1 MDNNDQNLYIRR
13 IQGER
18 IKECMRERNV
28 KSSELAEKL
37 NYTPQHISYVINGK
51 RRLTKDMAISI
62 ADYLNKTSPTKTQ
75 FIEMP
80 YRELSEEDKVEYADD
95 IENGFVPIGYDDFD
109 DFDYRYLLCE
119 TDCKTKFEH
128 FETPPS
134 KDVDTLFKNGTKA
147 ILHHCGYDLDMK
159 LCPDITL
166 FKNISSNPSCSSL
179 MEGFKKTLL
188 EEEYSS
194 QIIRISDG
202 KTINLLP
209 AELYQLFQDYIK
221 AILSITE
228 REIERKLWLN
238 QLQPQSKNESLDKPT
253 LTFDGL
259 PFLQD

>member
-1 MDNNDQNLYIRR
+1 MDKDDQNSYIRR

-18 IKECMRERNV
+18 IKECMRERNI

-62 ADYLNKTSPTKTQ
+62 ADYLNKNSQTKTQ

-80 YRELSEEDKVEYADD
+80 FHELSAEDQEEYADSV
-95 IENGFVPIGYDDFD
+95 ENGFVAIGYDDFD
-109 DFDYRYLLCE
+109 DIDYRYLLCE

-128 FETPPS
+128 FETPPN
-134 KDVDTLFKNGTKA
+134 KDIDTLFKNGIKA
-147 ILHHCGYDLDMK
+147 ILHHCGYDIDIA
-159 LCPDITL
+159 LCPDITR
-166 FKNISSNPSCSSL
+166 FKNLSKDSFFIEIL
-179 MEGFKKTLL
+179 QKTLL
-188 EEEYSS
+188 AEEHSN
-194 QIIRISDG
+194 QIIRLSDG

-228 REIERKLWLN
+228 REMERKAWYD
-238 QLQPQSKNESLDKPT
+238 QLKSTK
-253 LTFDGL
+253 
-259 PFLQD
+259 

>member
-18 IKECMRERNV
+18 IKECMRERNI

-62 ADYLNKTSPTKTQ
+62 ADYLNKTSPTKTH

-80 YRELSEEDKVEYADD
+80 FHELSAEDKEEYADGA
-95 IENGFVPIGYDDFD
+95 ENGFVAVGYNENGLAAIGYDDFD
-109 DFDYRYLLCE
+109 DIDYRYLLCE

-128 FETPPS
+128 FETPPN
-134 KDVDTLFKNGTKA
+134 KDIDTLFKNGIKA
-147 ILHHCGYDLDMK
+147 VLHHCGYDIDIA

-166 FKNISSNPSCSSL
+166 FRNLSKDSL
-179 MEGFKKTLL
+179 FIEVLQKTLL
-188 EEEYSS
+188 VEENSS
-194 QIIRISDG
+194 QIIRLSDG
-202 KTINLLP
+202 KIINLLP

-228 REIERKLWLN
+228 REIERKVWYD
-238 QLQPQSKNESLDKPT
+238 QLKSTK
-253 LTFDGL
+253 
-259 PFLQD
+259 

>member
-1 MDNNDQNLYIRR
+1 MDNNDQNSYIRR

-18 IKECMRERNV
+18 IKECMRDRNI

-75 FIEMP
+75 LIEMP
-80 YRELSEEDKVEYADD
+80 YHELSAEDKEEYADD
-95 IENGFVPIGYDDFD
+95 IENGFVAIGYDDFD
-109 DFDYRYLLCE
+109 DIDYRYLLCE

-128 FETPPS
+128 FETPPN
-134 KDVDTLFKNGTKA
+134 KDIDTLFKNGIKA
-147 ILHHCGYDLDMK
+147 VLHHCGYDMDIA
-159 LCPDITL
+159 LCPDITR
-166 FKNISSNPSCSSL
+166 FKNLSRDSFLIDVL
-179 MEGFKKTLL
+179 QKTLL
-188 EEEYSS
+188 TEEHSS
-194 QIIRISDG
+194 QIVRLSDG

-228 REIERKLWLN
+228 REIERKVWYD
-238 QLQPQSKNESLDKPT
+238 QLKPT
-253 LTFDGL
+253 K
-259 PFLQD
+259 

>member
-1 MDNNDQNLYIRR
+1 MDNNDQNSYIRR

-18 IKECMRERNV
+18 IKECMRDRNI

-62 ADYLNKTSPTKTQ
+62 ADYLNKTSPAKTQ
-75 FIEMP
+75 FLEMP
-80 YRELSEEDKVEYADD
+80 YHELSAEDKKEYFNGA
-95 IENGFVPIGYDDFD
+95 ENGFVAVGYNENGLAAIGYDDFD
-109 DFDYRYLLCE
+109 DIDYRYLLCE

-128 FETPPS
+128 FETPAH
-134 KDVDTLFKNGTKA
+134 KDIDTLLKNGIKA
-147 ILHHCGYDLDMK
+147 ILHNCGYDLDIK

-166 FKNISSNPSCSSL
+166 FKNIKSNPTCPSFVEVL
-179 MEGFKKTLL
+179 QKTLL

-194 QIIRISDG
+194 QIIRLSDG
-202 KTINLLP
+202 KAINLLP

-228 REIERKLWLN
+228 REIERKVWYD
-238 QLQPQSKNESLDKPT
+238 QLKSTK
-253 LTFDGL
+253 
-259 PFLQD
+259 

>member
-1 MDNNDQNLYIRR
+1 MDNDDQNSYIRR

-18 IKECMRERNV
+18 IKECMKERNI
-28 KSSELAEKL
+28 KSSELAEEL

-62 ADYLNKTSPTKTQ
+62 ADYLNNTSPTKTQ

-80 YRELSEEDKVEYADD
+80 FHELSAEDKEGYADVA
-95 IENGFVPIGYDDFD
+95 ENGFVSIGYDENGLVAIGYDDFD
-109 DFDYRYLLCE
+109 DIDYRYLLCE

-128 FETPPS
+128 FETPLH
-134 KDVDTLFKNGTKA
+134 KDIDTLLKNGIKA
-147 ILHHCGYDLDMK
+147 ILHHCGYDLNMK

-166 FKNISSNPSCSSL
+166 FKNISSNPSCPSFIEVL
-179 MEGFKKTLL
+179 QKTLL
-188 EEEYSS
+188 VEEYSS
-194 QIIRISDG
+194 QIIRLSDG

-228 REIERKLWLN
+228 REIERKVWYD
-238 QLQPQSKNESLDKPT
+238 QLKSTK
-253 LTFDGL
+253 
-259 PFLQD
+259 